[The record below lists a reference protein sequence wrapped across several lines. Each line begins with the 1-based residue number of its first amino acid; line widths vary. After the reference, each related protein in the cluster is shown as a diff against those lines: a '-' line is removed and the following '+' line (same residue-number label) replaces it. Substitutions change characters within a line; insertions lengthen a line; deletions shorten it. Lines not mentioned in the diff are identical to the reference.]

1 MDPRSGVRVTK
12 VNVGPLP
19 PGHTCALAVVKYQ
32 KWKTLSDSPLTDT
45 STFARIETGSI
56 PAVRITEQG
65 LQAQSQAA
73 AINPGASYMRIQG
86 LLEASEFTQVGCQQ
100 LVVFPAEVTPE
111 EVEALAVS
119 LWEDAGWVAPG
130 RLRLTGQAEL
140 RGPFQL
146 DRSVREMLQL
156 PTHSRIAF
164 RLDCPQQR
172 SGALAEEL
180 RGIDPL
186 TDAFA
191 ASEPIG
197 LEFEALSG
205 LVAICR
211 RLGGS
216 LRVGPGNLAKDSAA
230 QLVTPDADSAVN
242 LTVYSPYW
250 IDKGNLQDLL
260 APVLG
265 KLSLDP
271 GAPER
276 PTRSQ
281 QRLKR
286 EAEAL
291 ATAQLGEEKL
301 AWIAA
306 ESAAFDKAIGSQLD
320 NSESFALYGSL
331 GAGADFFIGVEATLQ
346 IPLSLRFHPNH
357 GKPFAVYQ
365 LQWLGRPQGSRHLTR
380 VERVARMKVINAFED
395 AARLLAQVAAGTV
408 VDEDL
413 FLVTWN

>member
-1 MDPRSGVRVTK
+1 MSE
-12 VNVGPLP
+12 N
-19 PGHTCALAVVKYQ
+19 
-32 KWKTLSDSPLTDT
+32 PLTDT
-45 STFARIETGSI
+45 STFARIETGKI

-65 LQAQSQAA
+65 LQAQTQAA

-86 LLEASEFTQVGCQQ
+86 LPEAAEFTEVGCPQ

-140 RGPFQL
+140 HGPFRL
-146 DRSVREMLQL
+146 DQAAREMLQL
-156 PTHSRIAF
+156 PAHSRIAF

-180 RGIDPL
+180 RGIDLL

-191 ASEPIG
+191 ASEPSG
-197 LEFEALSG
+197 LEYEALSG
-205 LVAICR
+205 VLAMCR

-216 LRVGPGNLAKDSAA
+216 LRVDPGNRAKDSAA
-230 QLVTPDADSAVN
+230 QLLSPDADSAVN

-250 IDKGNLQDLL
+250 IKKDSLQKLL
-260 APVLG
+260 TPVLG
-265 KLSLDP
+265 ELSSNP
-271 GAPER
+271 GAPEP

-291 ATAQLGEEKL
+291 VTSQLGEEKL

-306 ESAAFDKAIGSQLD
+306 EAAAFDKEIGSQLN
-320 NSESFALYGSL
+320 NSEAFALYGSL
-331 GAGADFFIGVEATLQ
+331 GVGADFFIGVEAGLQ
-346 IPLSLRFHPNH
+346 VPLSLRFHPNH
-357 GKPFAVYQ
+357 GKPFALYQ
-365 LQWLGRPQGSRHLTR
+365 LQWLGQPQGNRRLTR
-380 VERVARMKVINAFED
+380 VERVARMKVIHAFED
-395 AARLLAQVAAGTV
+395 AARLIAQLAAGTV
-408 VDEDL
+408 VDEDS

>member
-1 MDPRSGVRVTK
+1 M
-12 VNVGPLP
+12 
-19 PGHTCALAVVKYQ
+19 
-32 KWKTLSDSPLTDT
+32 SDTPLTDT
-45 STFARIETGSI
+45 STFARIETGKI
-56 PAVRITEQG
+56 RAVRLTEQG
-65 LQAQSQAA
+65 IQTQKQAA
-73 AINPGASYMRIQG
+73 AINPGASYMRCQG
-86 LLEASEFTQVGCQQ
+86 PLEAADFTSAGCPQ

-140 RGPFQL
+140 NGPFSLEQQT
-146 DRSVREMLQL
+146 RETLQL
-156 PTHSRIAF
+156 PPHSQVAF
-164 RLDCPQQR
+164 RLDCPRQR
-172 SGALAEEL
+172 SGELAEDL
-180 RGIDPL
+180 RGIDLL

-197 LEFEALSG
+197 LEYEALRG
-205 LVAICR
+205 LLAICR

-216 LRVGPGNLAKDSAA
+216 LRVGPGNSSKDSAA
-230 QLVTPDADSAVN
+230 QMLSPDPDSAVN
-242 LTVYSPYW
+242 LAVYSPYW
-250 IDKGNLQDLL
+250 IEKNALKDLL
-260 APVLG
+260 EPVLG
-265 KLSLDP
+265 ELNTEP

-276 PTRSQ
+276 PSRSQ

-291 ATAQLGEEKL
+291 VTAQLGAEKL

-306 ESAAFDKAIGSQLD
+306 EAAAFDKEVGSQLSD
-320 NSESFALYGSL
+320 SNAFALYGSL
-331 GAGADFFIGVEATLQ
+331 GSGADFFVGVEASLQ
-346 IPLSLRFHPNH
+346 VPASLRFHPNH
-357 GKPFAVYQ
+357 GKPFAIYQ
-365 LQWLGRPQGSRHLTR
+365 LQWLGEPPGNRRLSR

-408 VDEDL
+408 VDEDS